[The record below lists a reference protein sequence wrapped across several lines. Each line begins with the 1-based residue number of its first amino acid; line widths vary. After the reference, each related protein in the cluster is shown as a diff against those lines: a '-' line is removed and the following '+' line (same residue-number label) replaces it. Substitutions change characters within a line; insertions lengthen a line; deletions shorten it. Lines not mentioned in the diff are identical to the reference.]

1 VFSNVALAALHCDEP
16 TGRMNLTG
24 GCFALM
30 TERVKRAAAW
40 LCDKRLVLAMKVAGG
55 Q

>member
-1 VFSNVALAALHCDEP
+1 
-16 TGRMNLTG
+16 MNLTS

-30 TERVKRAAAW
+30 TERVKRVAAW